1 MTRLAMGWVFQN
13 PDVSTVLA
21 GVRTKAH
28 LDNALAAESMDFPQ
42 RMARGDEHLG
52 LIQLG

>member
-28 LDNALAAESMDFPQ
+28 LDNALAAESMDFP
-42 RMARGDEHLG
+42 REWLAEMNTWG
-52 LIQLG
+52 